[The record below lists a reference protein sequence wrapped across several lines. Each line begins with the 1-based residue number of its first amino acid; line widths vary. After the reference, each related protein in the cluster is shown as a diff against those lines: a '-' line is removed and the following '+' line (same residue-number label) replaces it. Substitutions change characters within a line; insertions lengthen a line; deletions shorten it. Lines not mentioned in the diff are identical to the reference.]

1 MSASPSPE
9 THPGVE
15 EFRRTVRRS
24 RLIARAPRHL
34 AGAALAVL
42 VCLGLRGLLL
52 APPATTAQAQPV
64 ASADAPSEDLAL
76 RFARA
81 YLTYDAADPT
91 ERTAALAPYLPG
103 ADSAGAGFTADH
115 GSREVLWEEVASEQ
129 PALQGGRVVTV
140 AAQPGGS
147 AAPIFLAITV
157 RHEPGRPLSVVGY
170 PALVGAPAIDT
181 HPVEPARDAVTD
193 PEVSQVVGRVLRN
206 YLAGSAPDLR
216 ADLAD
221 DAQVTLPTVS
231 LSVQRVGPLDW
242 VSGPGSG
249 AVLATAVAEDGEGA
263 TYTLTYE
270 LGIAWHERPYVD
282 FIEVVPTR
290 S

>member
-1 MSASPSPE
+1 VSAPSATE
-9 THPGVE
+9 AHPGVE
-15 EFRRTVRRS
+15 EFRRTIRRS
-24 RLIARAPRHL
+24 RLLARAPRHL
-34 AGAALAVL
+34 ASAALAVL

-52 APPATTAQAQPV
+52 APPVTTTQARPI

-76 RFARA
+76 RFTRA

-91 ERTAALAPYLPG
+91 ARAEALAPYLPG
-103 ADSAGAGFTADH
+103 ADSAGAGFAADH
-115 GSREVLWEEVASEQ
+115 GSREVLWEDVASDQ
-129 PALQGGRVVTV
+129 PALQGGRAITV
-140 AAQPGGS
+140 AAQVS
-147 AAPIFLAITV
+147 DMSAPIFLAITV

-181 HPVEPARDAVTD
+181 HPAEPARDAVTD
-193 PEVSQVVGRVLRN
+193 PEVAQVVGRVLRN
-206 YLAGSAPDLR
+206 YLAGSATDLR
-216 ADLAD
+216 ADLTD

-231 LSVQRVGPLDW
+231 LRVDRVGPIEW

-249 AVLATAVAEDGEGA
+249 AVLATAVATDEEGA
-263 TYTLTYE
+263 TWTLTYE